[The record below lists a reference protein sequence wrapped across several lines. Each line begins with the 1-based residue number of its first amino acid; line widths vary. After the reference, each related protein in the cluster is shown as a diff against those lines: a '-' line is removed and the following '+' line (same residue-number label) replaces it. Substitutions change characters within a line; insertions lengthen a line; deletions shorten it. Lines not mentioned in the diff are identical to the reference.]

1 MSRSPNAAASDVV
14 RAGFIPLV
22 DCAPIVI
29 AAEKGFAEANG
40 FKLVLSREA
49 SWANIRDKMEYGA
62 FECAHM
68 LAPMVIANA
77 LRLTH
82 ATKPVIAPMVLN
94 QGGSAITVASR
105 VADEML
111 ALDAENARAGGLG
124 AARAFARVVRAR
136 QAGAQ
141 APLMLGMVYPFSS
154 HNYDLRFWL
163 ASAGLDPDEDVSLVV
178 IPPPLLAE
186 SLAAGR
192 IDGFC
197 VGSPWSSVAVAAGG
211 GRIVATKAELWA
223 HAPEKVLGVRF
234 DFHERNGELLACL
247 IRAVAQA
254 QQWLDVPG
262 NRAEAASILGKPQFV
277 GVDRELIERAL
288 QGRLERAPLGV
299 TRADDEFLV
308 FARHHA
314 NFPWRSHAM
323 WLMTQMIRWGQVRR
337 PFDMRA
343 VADTVYRPD
352 IYRAAT
358 ASLGLVAPKSDYR
371 LEGPALDLLDP
382 SAPVDYVAAQP
393 IRARTLD
400 LAAFSA
406 ANS

>member
-1 MSRSPNAAASDVV
+1 MQKTR
-14 RAGFIPLV
+14 G
-22 DCAPIVI
+22 
-29 AAEKGFAEANG
+29 
-40 FKLVLSREA
+40 
-49 SWANIRDKMEYGA
+49 
-62 FECAHM
+62 
-68 LAPMVIANA
+68 
-77 LRLTH
+77 
-82 ATKPVIAPMVLN
+82 
-94 QGGSAITVASR
+94 
-105 VADEML
+105 
-111 ALDAENARAGGLG
+111 AGGLG
-124 AARAFARVVRAR
+124 AAQAFARVVRAR

-262 NRAEAASILGKPQFV
+262 NRAEAASILAKPQFV

-299 TRADDEFLV
+299 TRGDDEFLV

-323 WLMTQMIRWGQVRR
+323 WLMTQMIRWGQVRS
-337 PFDMRA
+337 PFRYARGRRHRLPPRHLSGRDRIA
-343 VADTVYRPD
+343 GA
-352 IYRAAT
+352 
-358 ASLGLVAPKSDYR
+358 VAPKSDYR

-393 IRARTLD
+393 IRARTPGD
-400 LAAFSA
+400 LRRLFCRQFLKLLFSGA
-406 ANS
+406 GAGPSSSAEE

>member
-124 AARAFARVVRAR
+124 AAQAFARVVRAR

-154 HNYDLRFWL
+154 HNYDLQFWL

-262 NRAEAASILGKPQFV
+262 NRAEAASNSSQ
-277 GVDRELIERAL
+277 A
-288 QGRLERAPLGV
+288 A
-299 TRADDEFLV
+299 
-308 FARHHA
+308 
-314 NFPWRSHAM
+314 
-323 WLMTQMIRWGQVRR
+323 VRR
-337 PFDMRA
+337 CRSRTDRA
-343 VADTVYRPD
+343 GVA
-352 IYRAAT
+352 
-358 ASLGLVAPKSDYR
+358 G
-371 LEGPALDLLDP
+371 
-382 SAPVDYVAAQP
+382 SA
-393 IRARTLD
+393 RARPSRRDTRR
-400 LAAFSA
+400 
-406 ANS
+406 